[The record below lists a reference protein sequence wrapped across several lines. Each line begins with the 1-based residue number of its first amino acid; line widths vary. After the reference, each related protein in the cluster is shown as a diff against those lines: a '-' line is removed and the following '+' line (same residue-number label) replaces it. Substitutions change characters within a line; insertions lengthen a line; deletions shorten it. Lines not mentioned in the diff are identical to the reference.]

1 MSVDSREERIAALL
15 AQRGLPRPGGDG
27 AAPRSDRS
35 RGPLSRGQRRMWLAQ
50 TMRPESSAYN
60 VASAWRIEGDLDEPA
75 LVRALE
81 RLCLRHA
88 ALRTVFRTAGET
100 AGEEV
105 EQIVLDAPPAV
116 ETVELVV
123 SDPGHHDDSAALA
136 AALAERAGTPFDLA
150 QAPPVRLTLYR
161 HPGRRWTLG
170 MVVHHILVD
179 DWSMGIL
186 LTDLAALY
194 RSVVA
199 GGDETGGDPGPSYLE
214 WAEREGERREVTEA
228 QVRYWAERLRDA
240 PRRMDLPVSGPPGDA
255 PAAHVRVP
263 ARPAALGALLE
274 LGRAAGCSAFTVL
287 LTVWA
292 ALLHRVTGERDM
304 VVGTPAT
311 LRDRPETHRTV
322 GFFLNTFALR
332 LAVPPRASFRRLLSD
347 TSDALV
353 GAHAQGA
360 APYDA
365 VVEAVDPPRQDVRHP
380 LFQVWFAAEGEG
392 VDALELAGV
401 TCREIAA
408 GGGDAKFDLALF
420 ATGTGTGSGTGSG
433 AENGD
438 GGTRLTL
445 EYDASMFD
453 RDAMER
459 MAGRLARL
467 ADALAASPDTP
478 VGDHDLLDAAE
489 RDLVLRH
496 WNDTGTAPSPVPL
509 VHRWFER
516 RAASEPGRTALEQ
529 DGRRVTYGE
538 LDRLAEAVAHA
549 LREASVRPGDFVAV
563 AVRRSPAM
571 VAAVLGVLKAGAAY
585 VPLDL
590 DHPAERLAMILEDTA
605 APVVLVDAHTRA
617 ALPPTTGRLLDVAEA
632 AGRAPT
638 TPGPAPVI
646 PADAVAYVT
655 YTSGSTGRPKGIC
668 MPHRAVSNLVGW
680 QLERYAPVP
689 PGQRTLQFAS
699 LSFDVSFQEIF
710 STFAGGG
717 TLVLISEDQ
726 RRDVHGLAELLT
738 ALRVERLFIP
748 AAALQQMAEGH
759 RAGGGLPAGLRT
771 VISGSEQLVVTDDLR
786 QLFAGLPDG
795 RLHNEY
801 GPSETHVTT
810 AHTLARDPAGWPAWA
825 PIGRPVTASRVYLL
839 DAWGRPVPVG
849 VTGELC
855 VGGAGLAHGYLGM
868 PAATAAAFVPDP
880 FSGEP
885 GARLYRTGDQA
896 RYRPDGTL
904 EFLGRADDQVKI
916 RGYRVELG
924 EVRTVLEEHPEV
936 GTAFVRVWG
945 ERSADRRLVAYAT
958 PAPGTDPDEE
968 GLREHLRARLPAYM
982 VPAAY
987 VLLEKFPLTVNG
999 KVDQRRL
1006 PEPRFGSARRNGG
1019 ERVEPCGERERRT
1032 ARRFAAVLSTEAV
1045 GRDEDFFRLG
1055 GSSLLVARLLTQIR
1069 EEFSV
1074 TVPFTDFFGDPTVA
1088 GLAGLVARAEA
1099 EAEEGTA
1106 PDDPGTAEDGAG
1118 PARLDM
1124 LLDELLGPAGEPG
1137 AERRE

>member
-1 MSVDSREERIAALL
+1 MSVDSHEERIAALL
-15 AQRGLPRPGGDG
+15 AQRGLTLPGGEG
-27 AAPRSDRS
+27 AAPLGDRS

-50 TMRPESSAYN
+50 TMRPDSAAYN
-60 VASAWRIEGDLDEPA
+60 VASAWRIEGDVDEPA

-81 RLCLRHA
+81 RLSLRHA
-88 ALRTVFRTAGET
+88 ALRTVFRTVGE
-100 AGEEV
+100 AVEQVVLDDPPEV
-105 EQIVLDAPPAV
+105 EI
-116 ETVELVV
+116 VELGGAA
-123 SDPGHHDDSAALA
+123 SGRHDDDAALA
-136 AALAERAGTPFDLA
+136 AALAERAGMPFDLA

-161 HPGRRWTLG
+161 HPGLSWTLG
-170 MVVHHILVD
+170 VVLHHILVD

-186 LTDLAALY
+186 RTDLAELY
-194 RSVVA
+194 RSA
-199 GGDETGGDPGPSYLE
+199 RTGGDAAGAAPGPSYLD
-214 WAEREGERREVTEA
+214 WAQREHERRDEMLR
-228 QVRYWAERLRDA
+228 QVSYWAERLRDA

-255 PAAHVRVP
+255 PAAQVRVP
-263 ARPAALGALLE
+263 ARPAALGTLLD
-274 LGRAAGCSAFTVL
+274 LGRAEGCSSFTVL

-292 ALLHRVTGERDM
+292 ALLHRVTGEQDM

-311 LRDRPETHRTV
+311 LRDRTETHRMV

-332 LAVPPRASFRRLLSD
+332 LAVPARASFRRLLAH
-347 TSDALV
+347 TSEVLAE
-353 GAHAQGA
+353 AHAHGA

-365 VVEAVDPPRQDVRHP
+365 VVEAVDPARQDVRDP
-380 LFQVWFAAEGEG
+380 LFQVWFAAEGEDG
-392 VDALELAGV
+392 DPLELEGAA
-401 TCREIAA
+401 CREFPA
-408 GGGDAKFDLALF
+408 GNGAAKFDLALF
-420 ATGTGTGSGTGSG
+420 ATGTGDS
-433 AENGD
+433 
-438 GGTRLTL
+438 TRLTL

-453 RDAMER
+453 RDEMER
-459 MAGRLARL
+459 MADRLGRL

-478 VGDHDLLDAAE
+478 LADHDLLDAAE
-489 RDLVLRH
+489 RDLVLRA
-496 WNDTGTAPSPVPL
+496 WNDTGAAPSPAPL

-516 RAASEPGRTALEQ
+516 RAAAEPGRTALEQ
-529 DGRRVTYGE
+529 DGRRMTYGE
-538 LDRLAEAVAHA
+538 LDSLAEAVAHA
-549 LREASVRPGDFVAV
+549 LRVASVRPGDFVAV

-605 APVVLVDAHTRA
+605 VPVVLVDTHTRA
-617 ALPPTTGRLLDVAEA
+617 ALPPTAARFLDVAEA
-632 AGRAPT
+632 CGRAPAV
-638 TPGPAPVI
+638 PGPAPRI

-680 QLERYAPVP
+680 QLERYTPVP

-710 STFAGGG
+710 STFASGG

-726 RRDVHGLAELLT
+726 RWDVHGLAELLT

-748 AAALQQMAEGH
+748 AAALQHMAEGH
-759 RAGGGLPAGLRT
+759 RTGGGLPDTLRT
-771 VISGSEQLVVTDDLR
+771 VISGSEQLVVTDALRRLFTDLP
-786 QLFAGLPDG
+786 AG

-810 AHTLARDPAGWPAWA
+810 AHTLADDPAEWPAWA
-825 PIGRPVTASRVYLL
+825 PIGRPVTGSRVYLL

-849 VTGELC
+849 VTGEVC
-855 VGGAGLAHGYLGM
+855 VGGVGLAHGYLRM

-936 GTAFVRVWG
+936 GSAFVRVWG

-958 PAPGTDPDEE
+958 PLPEANLDEE
-968 GLREHLRARLPAYM
+968 GLREYLRARLPAYM

-999 KVDQRRL
+999 KVDQKRL
-1006 PEPRFGSARRNGG
+1006 PEPRFGSARRGDA
-1019 ERVEPCGERERRT
+1019 ERVEPRDERERRV
-1032 ARRFAAVLSTEAV
+1032 AHWFAAVLGADAV
-1045 GRDEDFFRLG
+1045 GRDEDFFRIG
-1055 GSSLLVARLLTQIR
+1055 GSSLLVARLLTNIR
-1069 EEFSV
+1069 DEFSV
-1074 TVPFTDFFGDPTVA
+1074 AVPFTGFFGDPTVA

-1099 EAEEGTA
+1099 EEGSA
-1106 PDDPGTAEDGAG
+1106 RDGAGAADEGAG
-1118 PARLDM
+1118 PARLDT
-1124 LLDELLGPAGEPG
+1124 LLDELLDPAGDPG
-1137 AERRE
+1137 AKRHE

>member
-15 AQRGLPRPGGDG
+15 AQRGLTRPGGDG
-27 AAPRSDRS
+27 PAPRGDRS

-50 TMRPESSAYN
+50 TMRPESAAYN
-60 VASAWRIEGDLDEPA
+60 VASAWRVEGDVDEPA

-88 ALRTVFRTAGET
+88 ALRTVFRAAGE
-100 AGEEV
+100 AL
-105 EQIVLDAPPAV
+105 EQVVLDAPPEV
-116 ETVELVV
+116 EIVDLGAAAP
-123 SDPGHHDDSAALA
+123 DQDDEAALA
-136 AALAERAGTPFDLA
+136 AALAVRAGAPFDLA

-170 MVVHHILVD
+170 MVLHHILVD
-179 DWSMGIL
+179 DWSLGIL
-186 LTDLAALY
+186 QSDLAALY
-194 RSVVA
+194 RSA
-199 GGDETGGDPGPSYLE
+199 RDGDGADGAPGPSYLD
-214 WAEREGERREVTEA
+214 WAEREHERQDLTRP
-228 QVRYWAERLRDA
+228 QVSYWAERLRDA
-240 PRRMDLPVSGPPGDA
+240 PRRMDLPVSGPPGDS
-255 PAAHVRVP
+255 PAARVRVP
-263 ARPAALGALLE
+263 AGPAALGALLD
-274 LGRAAGCSAFTVL
+274 LGRAEGCSPFTVL

-292 ALLHRVTGERDM
+292 TLLHRVTGERDM

-332 LAVPPRASFRRLLSD
+332 LAVPARASFRRMLSH
-347 TSDALV
+347 TSDALAE
-353 GAHAQGA
+353 AHTHGA

-392 VDALELAGV
+392 VDALELDGA
-401 TCREIAA
+401 TCREIPA

-420 ATGTGTGSGTGSG
+420 ATG
-433 AENGD
+433 AGD
-438 GGTRLTL
+438 STRLTL

-453 RDAMER
+453 REAMEG
-459 MAGRLARL
+459 MAGRLGRL

-478 VGDHDLLDAAE
+478 LADHDLLGPAE
-489 RDLVLRH
+489 RDLVLRV
-496 WNDTGTAPSPVPL
+496 WNDTGSAPSPVPL
-509 VHRWFER
+509 AHQWFER
-516 RAASEPGRTALEQ
+516 RAAAEPGRTALEQ
-529 DGRRVTYGE
+529 DGRQVTYGE
-538 LDRLAEAVAHA
+538 LDGLAEAVAHA

-590 DHPAERLAMILEDTA
+590 DHPAGRLAMILEDTA

-617 ALPPTTGRLLDVAEA
+617 ALPPTSARLLDVSEVG
-632 AGRAPT
+632 GRAPAV
-638 TPGPAPVI
+638 PGPVPRI

-668 MPHRAVSNLVGW
+668 MPHRAVGNLVGW

-689 PGQRTLQFAS
+689 PGRRTLQFAS

-710 STFAGGG
+710 STFAAGG

-759 RAGGGLPAGLRT
+759 RAGGGLPETLRT

-786 QLFAGLPDG
+786 HLFADLPDG
-795 RLHNEY
+795 RLYNEY

-810 AHTLARDPAGWPAWA
+810 AHALARDPADWPAWA

-849 VTGELC
+849 VVGELC
-855 VGGAGLAHGYLGM
+855 VGGVGLAHGYLGM

-958 PAPGTDPDEE
+958 PLPGADPDEE
-968 GLREHLRARLPAYM
+968 GLREFLRARLPTYM

-987 VLLEKFPLTVNG
+987 VLLERFPLTVNG

-1006 PEPRFGSARRNGG
+1006 PEPRFGSARRSGG
-1019 ERVEPCGERERRT
+1019 ERVEPRGERERRV
-1032 ARRFAAVLSTEAV
+1032 ARRFAAVLGTDAV

-1055 GSSLLVARLLTQIR
+1055 GSSLLVARLLTNIR

-1074 TVPFTDFFGDPTVA
+1074 TVPFTGFFGDPTVA
-1088 GLAGLVARAEA
+1088 GLAGLVARAETG
-1099 EAEEGTA
+1099 EGTEAGDRTA
-1106 PDDPGTAEDGAG
+1106 PEEAGATGAADDGAG
-1118 PARLDM
+1118 LARLDM
-1124 LLDELLGPAGEPG
+1124 LLDELLGPAGDPG
-1137 AERRE
+1137 AERPE

>member
-1 MSVDSREERIAALL
+1 MGVDSREERIAALL
-15 AQRGLPRPGGDG
+15 AQRGLSRPDGDG
-27 AAPRSDRS
+27 PAPRGGRS

-50 TMRPESSAYN
+50 TMRPESAAYN
-60 VASAWRIEGDLDEPA
+60 VASAWRIEGDLDEAA

-81 RLCLRHA
+81 RLGLRHS

-100 AGEEV
+100 L
-105 EQIVLDAPPAV
+105 EQVVLDAPPEV
-116 ETVELVV
+116 EIVV
-123 SDPGHHDDSAALA
+123 SGAVDQDDESALA

-150 QAPPVRLTLYR
+150 QAPPVRLTLHR

-170 MVVHHILVD
+170 VVLHHILVD
-179 DWSMGIL
+179 DWSLGIL
-186 LTDLAALY
+186 QTDLAALY
-194 RSVVA
+194 RSELR
-199 GGDETGGDPGPSYLE
+199 GDAVEAVGGPSYLD
-214 WAEREGERREVTEA
+214 WAEREQGRRELTNH

-255 PAAHVRVP
+255 TAAHVPVP
-263 ARPAALGALLE
+263 ARPAALGALLD
-274 LGRAAGCSAFTVL
+274 LGRAEGCSPFTVL

-292 ALLHRVTGERDM
+292 ALLHRVTGEGDM

-311 LRDRPETHRTV
+311 LRDGPETHGMV

-332 LAVPPRASFRRLLSD
+332 LAVPARASFRRMLAH
-347 TSDALV
+347 TSDALAQ
-353 GAHAQGA
+353 AHAHGA

-392 VDALELAGV
+392 VDPLKLDGAM
-401 TCREIAA
+401 CREIPA

-420 ATGTGTGSGTGSG
+420 ATGG
-433 AENGD
+433 GD
-438 GGTRLTL
+438 ATRLTL
-445 EYDASMFD
+445 EYDPSMFD
-453 RDAMER
+453 RDTMER
-459 MAGRLARL
+459 TAARLGRL

-478 VGDHDLLDAAE
+478 LADHDLLDPAE
-489 RDLVLRH
+489 RDLLLRG
-496 WNDTGTAPSPVPL
+496 WNTTGDAASPVPL
-509 VHRWFER
+509 AHRWFER
-516 RAASEPGRTALEQ
+516 RAAAEPGRAALEQ
-529 DGRRVTYGE
+529 DGRQVTYGE
-538 LDRLAEAVAHA
+538 LDGLAEAVAGA
-549 LREASVRPGDFVAV
+549 LRAASVRPGDFVAV

-617 ALPPTTGRLLDVAEA
+617 ALPPSAARLLDVTAVTEVT
-632 AGRAPT
+632 GRAP
-638 TPGPAPVI
+638 AVPVPPPLI
-646 PADAVAYVT
+646 PPEAVAYVT

-668 MPHRAVSNLVGW
+668 MPHRAVGNLVGW

-689 PGQRTLQFAS
+689 AGQRTLQFAS

-710 STFAGGG
+710 STFAAGG

-726 RRDVHGLAELLT
+726 RRDVHALADLLT

-759 RAGGGLPAGLRT
+759 RAGGGLPRTLRT

-786 QLFAGLPDG
+786 HLFSALPDG

-810 AHTLARDPAGWPAWA
+810 AHALSGDPADWPAWA
-825 PIGRPVTASRVYLL
+825 PIGRPVTASRLYLL
-839 DAWGRPVPVG
+839 DPWGRPVPVG
-849 VTGELC
+849 VTGELY
-855 VGGAGLAHGYLGM
+855 VGGAGPAHGYLGM
-868 PAATAAAFVPDP
+868 AAATAAAFVPDP

-904 EFLGRADDQVKI
+904 VFLGRADDQVKI
-916 RGYRVELG
+916 SGYRVELG

-958 PAPGTDPDEE
+958 PSPGADPDEE
-968 GLREHLRARLPAYM
+968 GLRAYLRARLPAYM

-987 VLLEKFPLTVNG
+987 VLLETFPLTVNG
-999 KVDQRRL
+999 KVDRRRL
-1006 PEPRFGSARRNGG
+1006 PEPRFGSARRGGG
-1019 ERVEPCGERERRT
+1019 ERVEPRGGRERRV
-1032 ARRFAAVLSTEAV
+1032 ARRFAAVLGTDTV

-1055 GSSLLVARLLTQIR
+1055 GSSLLVARLLTNIR
-1069 EEFSV
+1069 EEFAVS
-1074 TVPFTDFFGDPTVA
+1074 VPFTGFFGDPTVA

-1099 EAEEGTA
+1099 EEGTA
-1106 PDDPGTAEDGAG
+1106 RDEAGPTGAADDGAG
-1118 PARLDM
+1118 LARLDM
-1124 LLDELLGPAGEPG
+1124 LLDELLGPAGDPG
-1137 AERRE
+1137 AERRD